1 MDKKVIDSLKKHS
14 MEDLIQWRNSA
25 HDRIKFTNEAIAK
38 EVRTLEKEMA
48 ERANQIRK
56 LCNYKDKTVTWYK
69 SLGKVIS
76 SRIKGIQFSD
86 KIFTT
91 KI

>member
-14 MEDLIQWRNSA
+14 MDDLIQWRNSA
-25 HDRIKFTNEAIAK
+25 HDRIKYTNQAIAD
-38 EVRTLEKEMA
+38 EVRLLEKEMA
-48 ERANQIRK
+48 ERANRIKK

-76 SRIKGIQFSD
+76 SKIKGIQFSD
-86 KIFTT
+86 KIFQN